1 MRISKKH
8 KKPCWYANLVLLLD
22 PRGEAKVPSQ
32 SERNVKMKIAKI
44 CFKSSL
50 TENKK
55 AENIVPFTNGFE
67 QYDSFVMAIY
77 KSGMIGLL

>member
-1 MRISKKH
+1 
-8 KKPCWYANLVLLLD
+8 
-22 PRGEAKVPSQ
+22 
-32 SERNVKMKIAKI
+32 MKIAKI